1 VENWNKFLKKLEK
14 KGWKLTQED
23 NHLLTFE
30 HKNFG
35 KTAFLDTATP
45 EEMLEELEDMEIKKL
60 EEVELCAKSKRLKE
74 LFEEV
79 KRFKSIHSHI
89 KKSEE
94 LPRLEKKVRKLKKE
108 DWDELWKTSAGK
120 SCIAAILLAPFSY
133 SPYTIWEEMM
143 RKKDRKRGEE

>member
-1 VENWNKFLKKLEK
+1 
-14 KGWKLTQED
+14 
-23 NHLLTFE
+23 
-30 HKNFG
+30 
-35 KTAFLDTATP
+35 
-45 EEMLEELEDMEIKKL
+45 MELEKL

-79 KRFKSIHSHI
+79 KRFKSIHGHI

-120 SCIAAILLAPFSY
+120 SCIASILLAPYSY
-133 SPYTIWEEMM
+133 SPYTMWEEMT
-143 RKKDRKRGEE
+143 RKGLIKVGLGKSERGKHKMSKRRAGYF